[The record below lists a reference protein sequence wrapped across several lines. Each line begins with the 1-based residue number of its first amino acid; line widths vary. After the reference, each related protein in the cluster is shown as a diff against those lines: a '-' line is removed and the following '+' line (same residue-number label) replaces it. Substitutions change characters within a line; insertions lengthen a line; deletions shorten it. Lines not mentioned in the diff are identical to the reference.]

1 MTRENDPQD
10 SAEKGPFGPI
20 TREELYA
27 LVWSEPATHVA
38 AKFGVTDVAVAK
50 WCRKLAV
57 PRPGRGYWARTA
69 AGRRVKQVPLPPA
82 KKGTPTTVP
91 RPQRPERLR
100 PEAEREEYSPPP
112 GLEKVPDPIVV
123 PATLDHPHPL
133 VRATHAGL
141 RRGGKD
147 EYGVRHPRGDKALIV
162 YVSDAQVDRALRI
175 MDGLVRSLEAAGY
188 EATCSAKRDE
198 YGRATDVRNDV
209 TIDGERVAFH
219 LVEKRRRTERQPTE
233 KERKEAER
241 WSYLRDRKYFEYG
254 STGKL
259 SLVVG
264 YPGGYWSRGRISDG
278 KATPLEAKLRQFVEL
293 LLWEAVRLKEERR
306 EKERRERRELEQRRL
321 REEEE
326 RRRQEE
332 LRRRRHLERLAN
344 RWQRSQ
350 ELRAFIAVAEGA
362 IAATGVESSSEVAAW
377 FEWARA
383 YARRVDPL
391 AGDGLAERLLGVTKA
406 PEDEEDNR
414 TVLSRVKTELE
425 RLTQGLP
432 ASSWPRFGL

>member
-1 MTRENDPQD
+1 MAGKDDHPESEVNEPD
-10 SAEKGPFGPI
+10 GPI
-20 TREELYA
+20 TREELYE
-27 LVWSEPATHVA
+27 LIWSQPATHVA

-69 AGRRVKQVPLPPA
+69 AGRKVKQIPLPAA
-82 KKGTPTTVP
+82 KKGAPTAVP
-91 RPQRPERLR
+91 RPRYVERAT
-100 PEAEREEYSPPP
+100 PQAEREEYSPPP
-112 GLEKVPDPIVV
+112 GLEKLPGTIVV
-123 PATLDHPHPL
+123 PETLDHPHPL
-133 VRATHAGL
+133 IRSTRAAL

-147 EYGVRHPRGDKALIV
+147 EYGVRHPRGDQALIV
-162 YVSDAQVDRALRI
+162 YVSDAQIDRALRI
-175 MDGLVRSLEAAGY
+175 MDGLVRSLEGAGF
-188 EATCSAKRDE
+188 EVTCSARRDE

-209 TIDGERVAFH
+209 TIDGEKVAFH

-241 WSYLRDRKYFEYG
+241 WSYLRDRRYFEYG

-306 EKERRERRELEQRRL
+306 EREERERRELEAQRR
-321 REEEE
+321 RAEEE

-332 LRRRRHLERLAN
+332 LRRRRHLERLAI
-344 RWQRSQ
+344 RWKHSQ
-350 ELRAFIAVAEGA
+350 ELRAFLAAAEAALVGAGPEVSPDVQVWLRWARSYLEQLDPLEGDGIGERLIGGNRVAE
-362 IAATGVESSSEVAAW
+362 
-377 FEWARA
+377 
-383 YARRVDPL
+383 D
-391 AGDGLAERLLGVTKA
+391 AEDV
-406 PEDEEDNR
+406 R
-414 TVLSRVKTELE
+414 TTLSRVKSELE
-425 RLTQGLP
+425 RVAQATQ
-432 ASSWPRFGL
+432 ASWPRFGW